1 MLISEQV
8 LTLGYRYD
16 PDEHR
21 NRFGVWESDA
31 EYWHDTGTDYK
42 DPDKGR
48 LVNPRG
54 RPPDPADHPFFK
66 VHPVSAENVMA
77 SYDRSGAAT
86 RQQGMRW
93 YADAHTV
100 ARALAHGDADKGAG
114 VLAAYSPQTGW
125 PANMLNAARALELG
139 RAIGPGE
146 GMITKDMQA
155 HAQRAIDGAKADEAN
170 TSSKT
175 KAFARLIRN
184 GGDSPD
190 DAQGDVVVDRHA
202 MTVAMGQR
210 LPKTEADKAPIGN
223 DRYYQHV
230 ADAYR
235 EAARRISER
244 DGTPI
249 APHQLQAITWLQ
261 QQGENEAIDA
271 ASGTALNKGRASMMR
286 NAWNQWGATAKAEE
300 IPTYPGT
307 TMLDAS
313 SLISSQVMDFG
324 HWDGW
329 RTEPRD
335 SRGRWTRFGGV
346 GEAVRVME
354 KEREGFSVSP
364 HSGDA
369 PQSGYMVALDGHT
382 HRYPAEILDD
392 PDRLHKAIDDML
404 MSERESFQG
413 KDMYL
418 GGWVEDGKLWLD
430 PSQNVQ
436 DRSTAEHLG
445 KARDQVGIF
454 DLQNFST
461 IDTGGSG
468 GGRIIDH
475 QLANPAEGPRGGSRG
490 ILGHARGRA
499 PGRGSEDRR
508 RYQGGIAAQL
518 GYVELAWRDQP
529 RGTHGFSTLSQ
540 QFLDLSWRDAWRHE
554 LRGPHGEWVT
564 GAEKSIEVG
573 DLVYYKDSKGRE
585 RTGKI
590 ISRNAPIEGHVYAA
604 QVQFDDG
611 LTPRTQSMK
620 TEKLRLLTET
630 RNGEALT
637 GAAARSTQTPGQAGD
652 VRAVHQVL
660 SRSSAVV
667 PGMFSSDDH
676 LDWDGKDPTIF
687 TSGQKVSL
695 KGRVLAEVDW
705 DGHIS
710 IRDTVA
716 NGLAKDQANPTKPV
730 SAPENYT
737 VPLHEMIHAVIPA
750 GQSRETNGDA
760 DAYQDLANA
769 DIEEGFTELGTIQ
782 HAGDF
787 FDEVGVADRQTPVM
801 GSDGTG
807 SQKFQDDKQA
817 AISSLAAVRDKLMAV
832 KPSDDR
838 STALDTVIT
847 AMGSL
852 QKNDDPYTL
861 DDVIL
866 WAGGVSRSARSP
878 ELKAA
883 VSDLKKKQLAMVHT
897 SLSEGDKLTMGEL
910 ADKMN
915 DPKRIRDGNAWGHY
929 PAQTAQAFEWVSMIA
944 QMRTGKPENHEDTRE
959 AIESI
964 ADEVNAVGTAAK
976 VTVMARHVAGD
987 MTSDPKVLAQ
997 ILPGTEDSIR
1007 ADWGQ
1012 GDVQAVYQRARAQ
1025 ARQRVQQIEA
1035 ERQAA

>member
-100 ARALAHGDADKGAG
+100 AKALAHGDADKGAG

-249 APHQLQAITWLQ
+249 APHQIQAITWLQ

-271 ASGTALNKGRASMMR
+271 ASGTALNKGRASMIR

-436 DRSTAEHLG
+436 DRSTAEQMG

-461 IDTGGSG
+461 INTGGSG

-529 RGTHGFSTLSQ
+529 RGTHGE
-540 QFLDLSWRDAWRHE
+540 WVPEAEWDAEHPWAKQA
-554 LRGPHGEWVT
+554 LRGRGSAGSQVT
-564 GAEKSIEVG
+564 GADAGPVR
-573 DLVYYKDSKGRE
+573 DLVTK
-585 RTGKI
+585 T
-590 ISRNAPIEGHVYAA
+590 AA
-604 QVQFDDG
+604 
-611 LTPRTQSMK
+611 S
-620 TEKLRLLTET
+620 
-630 RNGEALT
+630 
-637 GAAARSTQTPGQAGD
+637 
-652 VRAVHQVL
+652 
-660 SRSSAVV
+660 V
-667 PGMFSSDDH
+667 PLMFNPDDH
-676 LDWDGKDPTIF
+676 LDWDGRLPTLYDDAARP
-687 TSGQKVSL
+687 G
-695 KGRVLAEVDW
+695 VLAEVDW
-705 DGHIS
+705 DGHVNMAQS
-710 IRDTVA
+710 VADGIREAVS
-716 NGLAKDQANPTKPV
+716 NPDSEIP
-730 SAPENYT
+730 SPENFS
-737 VPLHEMIHAVIPA
+737 VPLHEMIHAVLPR
-750 GQSRETNGDA
+750 GETRRTNGDMQ
-760 DAYQDLANA
+760 AYQDLPHA

-782 HAGDF
+782 HAGEY
-787 FDEVGVADRQTPVM
+787 FDKIGVG
-801 GSDGTG
+801 
-807 SQKFQDDKQA
+807 
-817 AISSLAAVRDKLMAV
+817 
-832 KPSDDR
+832 DR
-838 STALDTVIT
+838 SLDPFMYGEDTVT
-847 AMGSL
+847 MHDLAGSL
-852 QKNDDPYTL
+852 N
-861 DDVIL
+861 
-866 WAGGVSRSARSP
+866 SP
-878 ELKAA
+878 
-883 VSDLKKKQLAMVHT
+883 D
-897 SLSEGDKLTMGEL
+897 
-910 ADKMN
+910 
-915 DPKRIRDGNAWGHY
+915 RIRNGDAWGHY
-929 PAQTAQAFEWVSMIA
+929 ARQTSQAFAWASVAA
-944 QMRTGKPENHEDTRE
+944 QMRTGRPESDPQTLAEIQR
-959 AIESI
+959 I
-964 ADEVNAVGTAAK
+964 ADEVNAVGTRAK
-976 VTVMARHVAGD
+976 PLTMAMIEVGD
-987 MTSDPKVLAQ
+987 MLPADP
-997 ILPGTEDSIR
+997 
-1007 ADWGQ
+1007 
-1012 GDVQAVYQRARAQ
+1012 VQAQRILDASSSAILGNWGSGVGEQ
-1025 ARQRVQQIEA
+1025 AHEA
-1035 ERQAA
+1035 ARQAAQSALQRLQAERTAA